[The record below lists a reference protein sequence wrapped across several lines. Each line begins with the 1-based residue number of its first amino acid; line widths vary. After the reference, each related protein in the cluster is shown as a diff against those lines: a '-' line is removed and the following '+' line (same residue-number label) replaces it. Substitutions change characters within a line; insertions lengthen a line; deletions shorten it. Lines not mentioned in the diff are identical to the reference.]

1 GPLSAEVAESI
12 AHRWSSLL
20 NDSSLTVVT
29 VQLAKFK
36 HHPGLGISLEG
47 TVDVLETGAEVRPH
61 HYIRAI
67 QPDGPVAADGTLR
80 PHDELLEVN
89 GKKLYGLNHL
99 EVVEILKNLP
109 KYVRIVCARP
119 VQNRLQQEDG
129 DVAAACRDDADSL
142 DIDQMDDDDLMTTR
156 SRTTRESQPEADL
169 SAADGNANTATLP
182 SRGGS
187 GSGNNKSQSF
197 DDFSNTGYWSNIP
210 TVVEL
215 EKTPAGLG
223 FSVLDYQDPLSAD
236 ETVIIIRSLVPNGA
250 AHRDGRLLPGDR
262 LLFVNDTN
270 LERASLEETVRCL
283 KSAPRGRIAI
293 GVAKP
298 RPLASASA
306 ERKTSIVDNRHLP
319 ASSGPRQR
327 RQQQWLKTRKFAGF

>member
-236 ETVIIIRSLVPNGA
+236 ETSGAERSSA
-250 AHRDGRLLPGDR
+250 QGRPTSAWR
-262 LLFVNDTN
+262 SSAVR
-270 LERASLEETVRCL
+270 ERHQLGTASLEETVRCL

-298 RPLASASA
+298 RPLVGVGIGGAQDQHRGQSASA
-306 ERKTSIVDNRHLP
+306 CVER
-319 ASSGPRQR
+319 A
-327 RQQQWLKTRKFAGF
+327 AAEAAAAMA